1 MWSQILVMLA
11 VVALFVWWSRTPRGH
26 AAWAL
31 LASSRDVFV
40 VALLLWGL
48 AWVLGEADLG
58 PLDESI
64 LSLPSV
70 GIHVTGSVLLLLA
83 AHLVASA
90 LVVARLARASGME
103 GARWTRLFPGLALGQ
118 AAIWVPMIALL
129 WLLSELQIT
138 SVAGFL
144 AIVALMALALV
155 TLNVLLARLVARLV
169 RSEGRLS
176 PAFER
181 LWRRDPER
189 DQTVLVP
196 VLIRF
201 LMTGA
206 ITLILIVAHTT
217 GDEHGTTVRTVYRAN
232 LDVQTVASVTCEN
245 MWPRQIAASIHAEAP
260 TLLVRGVGLLSALA
274 SLVFLAAFVR
284 GSGNPAGVRNSG
296 AGPRSDRPQPTPSSV
311 RDGRR

>member
-1 MWSQILVMLA
+1 MWSQILVLLPVM
-11 VVALFVWWSRTPRGH
+11 ALFVWWSCTPRGR

-31 LASSRDVFV
+31 LASSRDVLV
-40 VALLLWGL
+40 LALLLWGL
-48 AWVLGEADLG
+48 VWVLGEADLG

-70 GIHVTGSVLLLLA
+70 RIHVTGSVLLLLA
-83 AHLVASA
+83 AHLVGSA

-103 GARWTRLFPGLALGQ
+103 EARWTRLFPGLALGQ
-118 AAIWVPMIALL
+118 RAIWGPMIALL
-129 WLLSELQIT
+129 WLLAELQIT
-138 SVAGFL
+138 AIAGLL

-169 RSEGRLS
+169 RSEGRLA

-181 LWRRDPER
+181 LWRRNPGR

-206 ITLILIVAHTT
+206 ITLIVIVAHTT
-217 GDEHGTTVRTVYRAN
+217 HDERGTTVRSAYRAHM
-232 LDVQTVASVTCEN
+232 DVQTVASVTCEN
-245 MWPRQIAASIHAEAP
+245 AWPRQIAASIHAEAP
-260 TLLVRGVGLLSALA
+260 MLLVRGIGLLSALV

-284 GSGNPAGVRNSG
+284 GSGNPVGGRDCG
-296 AGPRSDRPQPTPSSV
+296 TGLRSDPPQPTPSS
-311 RDGRR
+311 RREARR